1 MRLAV
6 TTLALSLCLS
16 VSATS
21 QTKKAKVNSE
31 EVDAEAAQQ
40 RTVAISL
47 VTSLADESRVFKDR
61 TRRARVQARV
71 ADVLWDTDPERAR
84 ELFRRAW
91 EAAETVDAEAAKKR
105 AEDMKRMESDGGPVV
120 VRGGPDLRSE
130 VLRLV
135 AKRDRKLGEEF
146 LKALDEA
153 AEKER
158 SEAATNQRNSPNN
171 RLGGSQRLQLARR
184 LVEDGEVQRALE
196 FAAPALNTVSP
207 DSIFFL
213 SALRE
218 KNAQLADGAFTNLM
232 ALAVR
237 DRS

>member
-1 MRLAV
+1 MRLPV
-6 TTLALSLCLS
+6 TALALSLCLS
-16 VSATS
+16 VSAVA
-21 QTKKAKVNSE
+21 QTKKAKSNTE
-31 EVDAEAAQQ
+31 EADAEAAQQ

-47 VTSLADESRVFKDR
+47 VTSLADEARSFKDQ
-61 TRRARVQARV
+61 TRRARVQARA

-91 EAAETVDAEAAKKR
+91 EAAETADAEAAKKR
-105 AEDMKRMESDGGPVV
+105 AEEMKRMEAEGGPVV

-158 SEAATNQRNSPNN
+158 NDVA
-171 RLGGSQRLQLARR
+171 
-184 LVEDGEVQRALE
+184 
-196 FAAPALNTVSP
+196 
-207 DSIFFL
+207 
-213 SALRE
+213 
-218 KNAQLADGAFTNLM
+218 
-232 ALAVR
+232 
-237 DRS
+237 